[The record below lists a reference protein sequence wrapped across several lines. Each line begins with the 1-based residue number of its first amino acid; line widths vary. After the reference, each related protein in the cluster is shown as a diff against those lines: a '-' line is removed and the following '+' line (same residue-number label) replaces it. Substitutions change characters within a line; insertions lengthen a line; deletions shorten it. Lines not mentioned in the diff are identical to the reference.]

1 MPTLMVPRHRL
12 RSSSMGDWGAAV
24 TGLIANQELD
34 QLNAAV
40 RKLIDKLIAAIGQRA
55 GLLKGYQEAKAA
67 YQNAQQKFG
76 PAFIF
81 NGITQAP
88 NIALVPFMLAFTS
101 ARKGVELM
109 AREVQTMGFL
119 DRIFTQVSVALT
131 KAGLSNDANSIDQA
145 LAQIRRFNL
154 ETDNMFFTQAPEY
167 HQAKQAILQQAN
179 AEWAALGVAKNA
191 YDDPKWMA
199 GYLRAAQRVVPIE
212 NLPQAPPAVLEAG
225 MGALPL
231 LGALLVWTIG
241 IVVAGFVLSEAISRV
256 LPDQNSKAKTAE
268 KLLLAYQEQKAQEAA
283 QMRAAG
289 ASDAQIN
296 ARMAAIDEEA
306 KRAVAAVPDPPSMLK
321 WILIPALVLGGGYA
335 VGKAVGWI

>member
-12 RSSSMGDWGAAV
+12 RPSSMGDWGAAV

-34 QLNAAV
+34 QLNSGV
-40 RKLIDKLIAAIGQRA
+40 RKLLDKLISAIGQRQ
-55 GLLKGYQEAKAA
+55 GLLRGYQEAKTIL
-67 YQNAQQKFG
+67 QTAQANFG
-76 PAFIF
+76 APFISTGF
-81 NGITQAP
+81 ATVP
-88 NIALVPFMLAFTS
+88 NVALVPAMLAFGS
-101 ARKGVELM
+101 AKKGVELM

-131 KAGLSNDANSIDQA
+131 KAGLENDANSIDQA
-145 LAQIRRFNL
+145 LAQIRRFNV

-167 HQAKQAILQQAN
+167 HQAKQAILQQAG
-179 AEWAALGVAKNA
+179 AEWKALGVAQNA

-212 NLPQAPPAVLEAG
+212 NAPQPPEAVQEAG

-231 LGALLVWTIG
+231 LGALLIWAIG
-241 IVVAGFVLSEAISRV
+241 IVVAGFVISEAISRV

-268 KLLLAYQEQKAQEAA
+268 KLLLAYQAQKAQEAS

-289 ASDAQIN
+289 ASASEID

-306 KRAVAAVPDPPSMLK
+306 KRAVAAVPDSPSILK
-321 WILIPALVLGGGYA
+321 WILIPVLALGGGYA
-335 VGKAVGWI
+335 VGKAMGWL